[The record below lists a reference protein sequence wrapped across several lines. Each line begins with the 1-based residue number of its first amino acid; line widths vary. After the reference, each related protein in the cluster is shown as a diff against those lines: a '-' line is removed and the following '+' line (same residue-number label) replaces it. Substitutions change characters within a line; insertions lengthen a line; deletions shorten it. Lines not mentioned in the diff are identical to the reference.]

1 MFRMVDEKDREILS
15 VLRSYGDASTRE
27 ISERTGIP
35 ASTVHQRKQQLEEA
49 RVIQR
54 YTVEVDWEAL
64 GYDFIGSVLMTV
76 ALPQLR
82 RQGLE
87 QADLL
92 AELQAVDG
100 VTDAHIITGE
110 YDILISVRAEDKNEF
125 NTILQD
131 DVQSLTGVQD
141 TTTMI
146 ALD

>member
-1 MFRMVDEKDREILS
+1 MVDEKDRKIVS
-15 VLRSYGDASTRE
+15 VLRRHGDASTRE
-27 ISERTGIP
+27 ISERTNIP
-35 ASTVHQRKQQLEEA
+35 ASTVHQRKNQLEEA
-49 RVIQR
+49 GVIQG
-54 YTVEVDWEAL
+54 YTVDVDWEAL

-87 QADLL
+87 QDDLL
-92 AELQAVDG
+92 EELRSVNG
-100 VTDAHIITGE
+100 VTNSHIITGE
-110 YDILISVRAEDKNEF
+110 YDILISVRAEDKEEF
-125 NTILQD
+125 NEILQD